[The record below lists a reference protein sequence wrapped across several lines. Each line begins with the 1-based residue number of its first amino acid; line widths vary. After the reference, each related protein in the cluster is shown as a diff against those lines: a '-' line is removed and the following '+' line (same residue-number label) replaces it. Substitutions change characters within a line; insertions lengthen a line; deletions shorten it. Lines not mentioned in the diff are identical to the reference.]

1 MVRGAQDVR
10 LGVEHG
16 DEVLFVPDVV
26 AVGQNVYSGGEQL
39 AHHLVGKAEARGA
52 VFPVRYDE
60 VEAAELGAQP
70 RNHPRSRLPSRTA
83 HNVSDKKHAHGG
95 AYFAYS
101 TARVS
106 RISVTFICP
115 G

>member
-10 LGVEHG
+10 LGVEHR

-26 AVGQNVYSGGEQL
+26 AVGQDVYPGGEQL
-39 AHHLVGKAEARGA
+39 AHDLFRKAEARGA
-52 VFPVRYDE
+52 VFAVRYDE
-60 VEAAELGAQP
+60 VEAAELRAQTG
-70 RNHPRSRLPSRTA
+70 NHPRRRRASGAA
-83 HNVSDKKHAHGG
+83 HNVSDEEHAHGG